1 MQEKTNSLEEAVR
14 KQADSLDPAQREFM
28 LAEFRNYQWNAAEIV
43 RIEKEVESGAYED
56 HVAEKRALGIRHQ
69 LVNENAS
76 LSTHIMG
83 WLRGTAAGEN
93 KLDAFISS

>member
-1 MQEKTNSLEEAVR
+1 MTDKLEKAVR
-14 KQADSLDPAQREFM
+14 AQADSLDPAQREFM

-43 RIEKEVESGAYED
+43 RIEREVEQGAYED

-76 LSTHIMG
+76 LSTHIMQ
-83 WLRGTAAGEN
+83 WLRGTSGG
-93 KLDAFISS
+93 KSDLDAFLGA

>member
-1 MQEKTNSLEEAVR
+1 MTDKLEEAVR
-14 KQADSLDPAQREFM
+14 AQAESLDPAQREFM

-43 RIEKEVESGAYED
+43 RIEEEVANGGYDD

-76 LSTHIMG
+76 LSTHIMS
-83 WLRGTAAGEN
+83 WLKGTSGG
-93 KLDAFISS
+93 KSGLDEFLGA

>member
-1 MQEKTNSLEEAVR
+1 MTDKLEEAVR
-14 KQADSLDPAQREFM
+14 AQAESLDPAQREFM

-43 RIEKEVESGAYED
+43 RIEQEVANGSYED

-76 LSTHIMG
+76 LSTHIMS
-83 WLRGTAAGEN
+83 WLRGTSGE
-93 KLDAFISS
+93 KSELDMFISS